1 MGGQSN
7 NYTYNFGVFR
17 CSYTS
22 NQSTIQN
29 LQPGLYKAA
38 VNVTNESV
46 ESSVTI
52 CGLNTKTSLQPE
64 NITII
69 EKIPVKQF
77 YIEILNKSTNE
88 PISADDCRVMIYL
101 DDSDQ
106 DISYNKEKIIINS
119 INNENN
125 NKFEIV
131 VFESFEKIT
140 IKYCGSNDDYCINLN
155 DLTSNINNPVKIK
168 ID

>member
-7 NYTYNFGVFR
+7 SYTYNWSGPN
-17 CSYTS
+17 SYTS

-38 VNVTNESV
+38 VNVTNESI

-52 CGLNTKTSLQPE
+52 YGLNTKTSLQPE

-77 YIEILNKSTNE
+77 YIEI
-88 PISADDCRVMIYL
+88 
-101 DDSDQ
+101 
-106 DISYNKEKIIINS
+106 
-119 INNENN
+119 
-125 NKFEIV
+125 
-131 VFESFEKIT
+131 
-140 IKYCGSNDDYCINLN
+140 
-155 DLTSNINNPVKIK
+155 
-168 ID
+168 